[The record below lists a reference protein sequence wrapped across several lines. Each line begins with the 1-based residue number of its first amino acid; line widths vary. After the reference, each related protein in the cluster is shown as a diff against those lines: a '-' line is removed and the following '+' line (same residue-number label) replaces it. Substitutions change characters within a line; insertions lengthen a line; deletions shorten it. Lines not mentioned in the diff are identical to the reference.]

1 MKPEYSIGQVA
12 KQFGLP
18 VSTLRYYDREGLFP
32 GLERSGGIR
41 RFGLQELERL
51 RLIECLKR
59 SGLEIRDIR
68 QFMEWCTEGSGTY
81 AQRLELFVRQEERVR
96 AELDKL
102 QKALDVIRFKRWYY
116 EQALQD
122 ERGVHQQRR
131 RGVRRP
137 QDADDVVGAAVR
149 AAGLQLDDGLDDEE
163 LQGQQPG
170 DRAPSVPGGSHTGHG
185 PSAARGC
192 RACSCPATTRA
203 WRSGGASKR
212 CG

>member
-122 ERGVHQQRR
+122 GNEEGIRWML
-131 RGVRRP
+131 P
-137 QDADDVVGAAVR
+137 
-149 AAGLQLDDGLDDEE
+149 DGLPEE
-163 LQGQQPG
+163 IQAIYDRGRLAEQP
-170 DRAPSVPGGSHTGHG
+170 
-185 PSAARGC
+185 
-192 RACSCPATTRA
+192 
-203 WRSGGASKR
+203 KK
-212 CG
+212 

>member
-81 AQRLELFVRQEERVR
+81 AQRLELFVRQEERVL

-122 ERGVHQQRR
+122 GNEEGIRR
-131 RGVRRP
+131 MLP
-137 QDADDVVGAAVR
+137 
-149 AAGLQLDDGLDDEE
+149 DGLPEE
-163 LQGQQPG
+163 IQAIYDRGRLAEQP
-170 DRAPSVPGGSHTGHG
+170 
-185 PSAARGC
+185 
-192 RACSCPATTRA
+192 
-203 WRSGGASKR
+203 KK
-212 CG
+212 

>member
-41 RFGLQELERL
+41 RFGPQELERL

-116 EQALQD
+116 EHALQD
-122 ERGVHQQRR
+122 GNEEGIRR
-131 RGVRRP
+131 MLP
-137 QDADDVVGAAVR
+137 
-149 AAGLQLDDGLDDEE
+149 DGLPEE
-163 LQGQQPG
+163 IQVIYDRGRLADQP
-170 DRAPSVPGGSHTGHG
+170 
-185 PSAARGC
+185 
-192 RACSCPATTRA
+192 
-203 WRSGGASKR
+203 KK
-212 CG
+212 

>member
-41 RFGLQELERL
+41 RFGPQELERL

-81 AQRLELFVRQEERVR
+81 AQRLELFVRQEERVL

-116 EQALQD
+116 EQALQGGN
-122 ERGVHQQRR
+122 EEGICRML
-131 RGVRRP
+131 P
-137 QDADDVVGAAVR
+137 
-149 AAGLQLDDGLDDEE
+149 DGLPEE
-163 LQGQQPG
+163 IQVIYDRGRLAEQP
-170 DRAPSVPGGSHTGHG
+170 
-185 PSAARGC
+185 
-192 RACSCPATTRA
+192 
-203 WRSGGASKR
+203 KK
-212 CG
+212 